1 MLYIVTAAEHQHRHD
16 SALRD
21 REILV
26 NAAIAARPPAPR
38 SSSRRTRL
46 ADLVGRG
53 IRLARTGAASAQ
65 PTANCSTACA
75 TA

>member
-1 MLYIVTAAEHQHRHD
+1 MLYIVTAAEHQHRHE

-38 SSSRRTRL
+38 SSRRARL